1 MDFPSSLQTNGMREI
16 DSNDEFGENK
26 INRTT
31 VRSCNKF
38 ISILLQL
45 NHFNSFYPQQSSS
58 QSKLNM
64 QYLLPLLAIAGAMLI

>member
-26 INRTT
+26 IT

-38 ISILLQL
+38 ISISLQL
-45 NHFNSFYPQQSSS
+45 NHFNPFYPQQSSS